1 MSAKLVDELI
11 PVDRILQRWAV
22 SVGDGLHDQPWAEVP
37 VSKVSIL
44 DDQMAIVVD
53 QLVLR
58 SEPTTRKLVELWYR
72 TPMPKEAIARKIHV
86 EPDVVY
92 VRWNSALYYFRDRF
106 SQSPLT
112 GLRKLVAADV
122 ETKRRY
128 VYKQMMDWVMHPKSS
143 KKAPEPA

>member
-11 PVDRILQRWAV
+11 PTDRILQRWAV
-22 SVGDGLHDQPWAEVP
+22 SVGDGLHDQPWADIHITKVP
-37 VSKVSIL
+37 RL

-58 SEPTTRKLVELWYR
+58 SSPNTRKLVELWYR
-72 TPMPKEAIARKIHV
+72 TPVPKETIARKIRV
-86 EPDVVY
+86 DPDVVY
-92 VRWNSALYYFRDRF
+92 VQWNSALRYFRDRF

-112 GLRKLVAADV
+112 SLRALCEINV
-122 ETKRRY
+122 EARSRV
-128 VYKQMMDWVMHPKSS
+128 VYKKAVNWAICPSFT